1 MIDQLT
7 LNDVVVDAA
16 KEVFETMIFMD
27 IETSSDCS
35 PITDER
41 SVFASITFKGS
52 LEGRLTIHVEQE
64 SAKLIAQNMLGMDEG
79 DEMPVEGV
87 CDAIGEVANMVL
99 GSIKTRIQDQY
110 TDIEVSVPS
119 VIIGREIKNTFGD
132 HVQRTMVCVH
142 LNGEQSAEFMLI
154 YREGQNH

>member
-27 IETSSDCS
+27 IETSSECCPVFDGQS
-35 PITDER
+35 I
-41 SVFASITFKGS
+41 FASITFKGS
-52 LEGRLTIHVEQE
+52 LEGRLTIHVAQE
-64 SAKLIAQNMLGMDEG
+64 SAKLIARNMLGMDET
-79 DEMPVEGV
+79 EEISAEEV
-87 CDAIGEVANMVL
+87 CDAIGEVSNMVL
-99 GSIKTRIQDQY
+99 GSIKTRIQDRY

-132 HVQRTMVCVH
+132 HVQRTAVCVH
-142 LNGEQSAEFMLI
+142 LNGENTAEFMLI
-154 YREGQNH
+154 YREGQSH